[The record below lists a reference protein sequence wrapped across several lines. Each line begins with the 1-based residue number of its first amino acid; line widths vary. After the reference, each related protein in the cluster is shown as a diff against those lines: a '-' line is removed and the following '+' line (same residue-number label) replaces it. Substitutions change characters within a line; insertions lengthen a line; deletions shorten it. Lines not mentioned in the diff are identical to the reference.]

1 MKPHRVKHIPTG
13 LYYKP
18 YGNNGNLSPVGK
30 VYLTNSDPLMVNRG
44 ENYIYISLI

>member
-18 YGNNGNLSPVGK
+18 YGSNSNLSAVGK
-30 VYLTNSDPLMVNRG
+30 VYLNNSDPFNVKKWRG
-44 ENYIYISLI
+44 FHLYCH